1 MSNTYFVKA
10 WDHAV
15 GSDHYYWLEIYRGES
30 LFKALYYLWWCR
42 KNGWKHIRL
51 EYRPWTW

>member
-1 MSNTYFVKA
+1 MGNTYEVKA

-15 GSDHYYWLEIYRGES
+15 DSDHYYWLEIYRGES
-30 LFKALYYLWWCR
+30 LFKSLYYLWWCR

-51 EYRPWTW
+51 EYRPWNW